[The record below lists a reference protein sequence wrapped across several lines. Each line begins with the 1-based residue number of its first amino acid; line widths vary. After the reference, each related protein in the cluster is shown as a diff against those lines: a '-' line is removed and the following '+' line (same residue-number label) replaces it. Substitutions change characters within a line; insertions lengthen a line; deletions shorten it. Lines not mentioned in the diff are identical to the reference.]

1 MKERVHIR
9 KNMQY
14 YIMLFS
20 VGSIMGW
27 CLEVIFRSVCNGYL
41 RIPGFLMGPYCPI
54 YGIGIVLIVAFCNH
68 SNKLVSFAKIFV
80 LTTALEYIVS
90 FVFES
95 WFQKLLW
102 DYSNL
107 PLSVGTR
114 VSLVFS
120 MAWGLLG
127 MVILV
132 FLQPQISK
140 WYEDNQKISFGIAVS
155 VSSIICIDT
164 IASMLGYVI

>member
-1 MKERVHIR
+1 MSTYK
-9 KNMQY
+9 KNHAILYNAIFSGQY
-14 YIMLFS
+14 
-20 VGSIMGW
+20 
-27 CLEVIFRSVCNGYL
+27 
-41 RIPGFLMGPYCPI
+41 

-68 SNKLVSFAKIFV
+68 PNKLVSFAKIFV

-102 DYSNL
+102 NYSNL

-120 MAWGLLG
+120 IAWGLLG
-127 MVILV
+127 MAMLM
-132 FLQPQISK
+132 FLLPVISK
-140 WYEDNQKISFGIAVS
+140 WYDNNQKISFGIVVS

-164 IASMLGYVI
+164 IVSMLDYVI